1 MDKNLQQ
8 AGEKIRRRVLGD
20 DYVDR
25 AIANADAFG
34 ASFQAMLNE
43 YCWGACWSDEAL
55 DLRQRSLL
63 NLGMLAALGRMHEFA
78 IHFRGAVRNG
88 LSDGELQAALVQVA
102 VYCGVP
108 AGVEAFRVARQ
119 VREEMAREGAG
130 T

>member
-1 MDKNLQQ
+1 
-8 AGEKIRRRVLGD
+8 
-20 DYVDR
+20 
-25 AIANADAFG
+25 
-34 ASFQAMLNE
+34 MLNE

-119 VREEMAREGAG
+119 VREEMAGEGAG

>member
-1 MDKNLQQ
+1 
-8 AGEKIRRRVLGD
+8 
-20 DYVDR
+20 
-25 AIANADAFG
+25 
-34 ASFQAMLNE
+34 
-43 YCWGACWSDEAL
+43 
-55 DLRQRSLL
+55 
-63 NLGMLAALGRMHEFA
+63 MHEFA

-119 VREEMAREGAG
+119 VREEMAGEGAG